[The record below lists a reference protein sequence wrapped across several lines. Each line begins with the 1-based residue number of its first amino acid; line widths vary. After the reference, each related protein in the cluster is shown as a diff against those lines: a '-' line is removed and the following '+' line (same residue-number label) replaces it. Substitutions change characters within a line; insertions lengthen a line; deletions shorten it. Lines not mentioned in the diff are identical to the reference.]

1 MPPPLLEEEDPDC
14 SEVVVVLGLSLR
26 KHSLSFTT
34 AVGCQSYILV
44 L

>member
-14 SEVVVVLGLSLR
+14 SEVVVILGLSLR
-26 KHSLSFTT
+26 EHSHSFTN
-34 AVGCQSYILV
+34 AMGCQSYILV